1 MTKKNQYYKLI
12 EYVQKNNIA
21 KVFNFRTNKVEEYLT
36 IMTKKEKFLQKQR
49 RLKQSMVLREVTP
62 TPTLVNSKND
72 SSILLI
78 YNSITYYSNLYE
90 IYKSLKVGT
99 NLTIRSVIL
108 YRYLKFIKD
117 SFYYSSFSN
126 KFNCLYLRGNLKNI
140 FLLKNNYQNNLLY
153 LINVFI
159 ILRRGNIYIT
169 ITENNKTIKIFSPC
183 LFSHISKRGKKK
195 SMSFFYTIKRTI
207 MFITRFFFN
216 KQKKYFLKV
225 FFKGFQKFRR
235 PLLSRFFFNKRLKSR
250 CIGIFNIDSEPFNGC
265 RLRKSKRIQIRGQRK
280 QKKRFS
286 F

>member
-36 IMTKKEKFLQKQR
+36 VMTKKEKFLQKQR
-49 RLKQSMVLREVTP
+49 RLKQTMASKEVKPVSSVVINQNNAILSMY
-62 TPTLVNSKND
+62 K
-72 SSILLI
+72 SI
-78 YNSITYYSNLYE
+78 NYYSNLYG
-90 IYKSLKVGT
+90 IYKSLKIGT
-99 NLTIRSVIL
+99 NGTIKSIIL
-108 YRYLKFIKD
+108 HRYLKSIQD
-117 SFYYSSFSN
+117 SFYCSPFLTRFDS
-126 KFNCLYLRGNLKNI
+126 LYLKGNFKNI
-140 FLLKNNYQNNLLY
+140 FLVKSHYQNRLLNI
-153 LINVFI
+153 INVYV
-159 ILRRGNIYIT
+159 ILRRGNIYVT
-169 ITENNKTIKIFSPC
+169 ITENNKIIKIFSPC
-183 LFSHISKRGKKK
+183 LFSHIPKRGKKK
-195 SMSFFYTIKRTI
+195 SMSFFYTIKRTT
-207 MFITRFFFN
+207 MYITRFFFN

-265 RLRKSKRIQIRGQRK
+265 RLRKSKRMQVRGQRK

>member
-36 IMTKKEKFLQKQR
+36 VMTKKEKLLQKQR
-49 RLKQSMVLREVTP
+49 RLKQSMASKEVKPVST
-62 TPTLVNSKND
+62 VINNQSD
-72 SSILLI
+72 STFLI
-78 YNSITYYSNLYE
+78 YKSINYYSNLYR
-90 IYKSLKVGT
+90 IYESLKIGT
-99 NLTIRSVIL
+99 NSTMKSIIL
-108 YRYLKFIKD
+108 RRYLKVIKD
-117 SFYYSSFSN
+117 SFYCSPSSD
-126 KFNCLYLRGNLKNI
+126 KFDSLYLKGNFKNI
-140 FLLKNNYQNNLLY
+140 FLFKNSYQNHSLN
-153 LINVFI
+153 LINVYV
-159 ILRRGNIYIT
+159 ILRRGNIYVT
-169 ITENNKTIKIFSPC
+169 ITENDKTIKIFSPC
-183 LFSHISKRGKKK
+183 LFSHIPKRGKKK
-195 SMSFFYTIKRTI
+195 SMSFFYTIKRTT
-207 MFITRFFFN
+207 MYITRFFFN

-265 RLRKSKRIQIRGQRK
+265 RLRKSKRMQVRGQRK